1 MTIRPAMRVYAAAA
15 LLLLSG
21 SSGRGQQPPAQPPA
35 QGQTPGQRG
44 QGRGQFR
51 GPQPLPFEDHTGYES
66 IFDGTLKGWDGDPK
80 FWRAE
85 NGEIVGQ
92 TTPDN
97 KLEENTFIIWRGGEP
112 ADFELK
118 LEYRISATNSGIQIR
133 SVQLPQGSP
142 DGRGGSIKGKWVL
155 KGYQADID
163 FENRF
168 TGQIYEERG
177 RGFLAMRGQMAFVTP
192 AGEPKVLGSLQ
203 VGDDDLKGIIKPT
216 DWNQVHVLAR
226 GNRIVEVLNGHVTSI
241 LIDEDAKARMMK
253 GLMGFQ
259 MHVGEPM
266 KVEFRNIWLKT
277 L

>member
-1 MTIRPAMRVYAAAA
+1 MRVYAAAA
-15 LLLLSG
+15 LLLLAG
-21 SSGRGQQPPAQPPA
+21 SPGHGQQPPAQPPA

-85 NGEIVGQ
+85 HGEIVGQ

-133 SVQLPQGSP
+133 SVQLPPGSP

-163 FENRF
+163 FENRY

-177 RGFLAMRGQMAFVTP
+177 RGFLAMRGQMAFVNP

-203 VGDDDLKGIIKPT
+203 VGDDDLKGIIKAT